1 MIAARLKRNR
11 RGGRRAG
18 GGSHNMPALVPMID
32 MLTIMVVYLLV
43 HAADYDILP
52 NAKKISIPQSIS
64 EQKPHE
70 STTVTVTKDTIYV
83 NGAAVVP
90 VAEVAASNS
99 AIVEPLRITLKG
111 EAQKRL
117 LLRADDPTAREVT
130 VLADK
135 SLPYSVLKKIMT
147 TCTAANYGK
156 MSLAVIEKERAYRGP
171 NPV

>member
-1 MIAARLKRNR
+1 MT
-11 RGGRRAG
+11 
-18 GGSHNMPALVPMID
+18 SC
-32 MLTIMVVYLLV
+32 
-43 HAADYDILP
+43 
-52 NAKKISIPQSIS
+52 QSIS

-83 NGAAVVP
+83 NGSAVVP
-90 VAEVAASNS
+90 VAEVAAANTT
-99 AIVEPLRITLKG
+99 IVEALRITLKA

-147 TCTAANYGK
+147 TCTAADYGK
-156 MSLAVIEKERAYRGP
+156 MSLAVIEKERAYHGP

>member
-1 MIAARLKRNR
+1 MIASRLKRYR
-11 RGGRRAG
+11 RGKRTHHG
-18 GGSHNMPALVPMID
+18 GHSMPALVPMID

-52 NAKKISIPQSIS
+52 NAKKIAIPQSIA

-70 STTVTVTKDTIYV
+70 STTVTVTKDMIYV

-90 VAEVAASNS
+90 LADVTRGND
-99 AIVEPLRITLKG
+99 AIVEPLRITLKA

-135 SLPYSVLKKIMT
+135 ALPYSVLKRIMS
-147 TCTAANYGK
+147 TCTAADYGK